1 MAKSDLRKFGF
12 ATSEYQWGCT
22 RMQDPGF
29 LSGDKTDQVDGFDE
43 KRVQPRFALLLRS
56 AKLVSSCGEFLC
68 IVRDVSESGAKLRIF
83 HPVVAGE
90 ELSLEITSG
99 ERFAVEKVW
108 EKEGEAGVRFTD
120 AIDVMRFVA
129 EAGPFPKRPVR
140 IRLNHPATLSYADS
154 TAAAI
159 IHDLSRQG
167 AKIETEQRLAIGQ
180 SLRLQGDY
188 LPEFEATVCW
198 RRHPHYGL
206 VFRQLMSMEELA
218 LRVHDV
224 QTQKRDAA

>member
-1 MAKSDLRKFGF
+1 
-12 ATSEYQWGCT
+12 
-22 RMQDPGF
+22 MQDPEL
-29 LSGDKTDQVDGFDE
+29 LSGGNTDQADDFDE

-90 ELSLEITSG
+90 DLSLEIASG
-99 ERFAVEKVW
+99 EHFRVEKIW
-108 EKEGEAGVRFTD
+108 EREGEAGFRFTD

-129 EAGPFPKRPVR
+129 EAGAFPKRPVR
-140 IRLNHPATLSYADS
+140 IRLNHPAKLSYGDFVAPGM
-154 TAAAI
+154 I
-159 IHDLSRQG
+159 RDLSRQG
-167 AKIETEQRLAIGQ
+167 AKLETEQRLAIGQ

-198 RRHPHYGL
+198 RRHPYYGL

>member
-1 MAKSDLRKFGF
+1 
-12 ATSEYQWGCT
+12 
-22 RMQDPGF
+22 MQNPGF
-29 LSGDKTDQVDGFDE
+29 LSENNADQVDDLGD

-83 HPVVAGE
+83 HPVVAGD
-90 ELSLEITSG
+90 ELSLEIASG

-108 EKEGEAGVRFTD
+108 EKEGEAGFRFTD

-129 EAGPFPKRPVR
+129 EAGPFPKRPMR
-140 IRLNHPATLSYADS
+140 IRLNHPATLSYGDS
-154 TAAAI
+154 VAAGTI
-159 IHDLSRQG
+159 RDLSRQG
-167 AKIETEQRLAIGQ
+167 AKLETEQRLAIGQ
-180 SLRLQGDY
+180 TLRLEGDY

-198 RRHPHYGL
+198 RRHPFYGV

-218 LRVHDV
+218 LRVHEV
-224 QTQKRDAA
+224 QTQNRDAA